1 MNNNPFF
8 VFKTSKKVDLV
19 DKIISIWKK
28 ELGRSCSFVRKESSD
43 GRYNILSID
52 KYHESKN
59 IFLDKA
65 SKTAR
70 GAMSVYNYG
79 NVVDRDIPSFK
90 KMLSELGMGFLA
102 GNVYD
107 IPNILF
113 NFSCIIG
120 TNVFSTRRN
129 FPFSFNGVSINIR
142 YGDNPRLIAGSYK
155 DFPLFIGLTEGS
167 DIIYSSD
174 CFTLRK
180 ICSKVIRL
188 DNAYVDDG
196 MIYGTDKLRLGRLKD
211 VFNYN
216 FDTDTISHVPVFEDK
231 EEEDCKLNN
240 NSEEKRIERLDI
252 DGHSYGCYLTGNHY
266 DVNPAVGRERELRDL
281 QKKLLVPKKGVI
293 LVGDAGVG
301 KTSIV
306 EGLAYKISKGEVC
319 DLLSNKEILSITTNE
334 LLAGCIYRGSFEEK
348 IEKLCQKL
356 IELKNTIL
364 FIDEL
369 HTSLGSGKTTDS
381 SIDLSNILK
390 PYISNDLIKVI
401 GCTTRG
407 EFDQFNSD
415 LAYRRRFNIVD
426 VLEQDDDS
434 IKEIIKSNII
444 NNKFG
449 ININLSSAE
458 LDKIS
463 DIIFKFSKRR
473 RKLTYQSI
481 KNPDSSI
488 NILMS
493 IFSYLAIE
501 NIKNPKFQD
510 FIDGMLDDDNLSLL
524 KFDREYLNSMDFL
537 DDKENEVD
545 DLDIDRSK
553 IFVKSSFK

>member
-43 GRYNILSID
+43 GLYNILSID

-59 IFLDKA
+59 IFEDKITRV
-65 SKTAR
+65 KTMA
-70 GAMSVYNYG
+70 VYNYG

-90 KMLSELGMGFLA
+90 KRLFELGMGFFV

-113 NFSCIIG
+113 NFPCI
-120 TNVFSTRRN
+120 NVFSKMRD
-129 FPFSFNGVSINIR
+129 FPFSFNGVSIR
-142 YGDNPRLIAGSYK
+142 YGSGDRPRLIAGSYK
-155 DFPLFIGLTEGS
+155 DFPLFIGLTEDS

-180 ICSKVIRL
+180 ICYKVIRL
-188 DNAYVDDG
+188 DNAYVDG
-196 MIYGTDKLRLGRLKD
+196 EMIYGTGKFLGMLKD
-211 VFNYN
+211 VFYSN
-216 FDTDTISHVPVFEDK
+216 FDTDTISHVPVFYDK
-231 EEEDCKLNN
+231 EEEKEKEDYKLNN